1 MPAASGIY
9 IIVFCKIDAIGATA
23 KFARDVR
30 RVIDSGQI
38 WGIVP
43 AQGPTIGLQNSA
55 GAPPRPSDVKII
67 IVLAQGGTGFNSI
80 PTPEA
85 PASVD
90 TVSGLY
96 NDI

>member
-1 MPAASGIY
+1 MPGPFDYAPSHIFPTEVSVVMPAASGIY

-55 GAPPRPSDVKII
+55 GAPPRPSDIENHHSAGARRNWV
-67 IVLAQGGTGFNSI
+67 
-80 PTPEA
+80 
-85 PASVD
+85 
-90 TVSGLY
+90 
-96 NDI
+96 